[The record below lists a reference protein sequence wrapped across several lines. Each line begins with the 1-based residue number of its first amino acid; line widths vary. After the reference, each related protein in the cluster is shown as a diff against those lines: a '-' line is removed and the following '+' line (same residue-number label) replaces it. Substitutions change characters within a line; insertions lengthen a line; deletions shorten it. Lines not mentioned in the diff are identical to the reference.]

1 VVDAHTHLLTFTRM
15 DGAKI
20 TSINTAM
27 DMAFTAAGNRIP
39 TSACP
44 SPPSTPFITNPTNT
58 APDQE
63 NSWPGSATS
72 GIGNTI
78 SGRFCTLGGGV
89 PIFCPS
95 GNGDI
100 LGAIGCST
108 GTSHQDEAA
117 AKAGRD
123 AVLAL
128 IRKEK
133 LDEERR
139 VENERQAV
147 LTLWKEKEEEVGT
160 LRDELERGTKR
171 IRLDEFS
178 GGRKGSIAL
187 SNCGSLSGRS
197 GLGMAPDTPPEEGEI
212 HPSFVGEVS
221 LGRA

>member
-1 VVDAHTHLLTFTRM
+1 MFVAPSYFTTIQ
-15 DGAKI
+15 ANI
-20 TSINTAM
+20 
-27 DMAFTAAGNRIP
+27 
-39 TSACP
+39 SA
-44 SPPSTPFITNPTNT
+44 
-58 APDQE
+58 DQE
-63 NSWPGSATS
+63 GSWPGSATS

-133 LDEERR
+133 TEEERR
-139 VENERQAV
+139 VEHERQAV
-147 LTLWKEKEEEVGT
+147 LMLWKEKEEEVGT
-160 LRDELERGTKR
+160 LREELERGSKR
-171 IRLDEFS
+171 MRYDEY

-187 SNCGSLSGRS
+187 SNCGSLSGGRVT
-197 GLGMAPDTPPEEGEI
+197 APDTPPEDGEI
-212 HPSFVGEVS
+212 QIQPSFVGEVS
-221 LGRA
+221 LGRM

>member
-1 VVDAHTHLLTFTRM
+1 M
-15 DGAKI
+15 DGAKV

-39 TSACP
+39 TSACK
-44 SPPSTPFITNPTNT
+44 SPTRLLSLYISTDTT
-58 APDQE
+58 PDQE

-123 AVLAL
+123 AVIAL

-133 LDEERR
+133 IDEERR

-160 LRDELERGTKR
+160 LREELERGSKR

-178 GGRKGSIAL
+178 GRKGSIAL

-197 GLGMAPDTPPEEGEI
+197 GMGVAPDTPPEEGEI

-221 LGRA
+221 LGRV

>member
-1 VVDAHTHLLTFTRM
+1 M
-15 DGAKI
+15 DGAKV

-39 TSACP
+39 TSACM
-44 SPPSTPFITNPTNT
+44 SPTRLLSLYIQTDTT
-58 APDQE
+58 PDQE

-123 AVLAL
+123 AVIAL

-133 LDEERR
+133 IDEERR

-160 LRDELERGTKR
+160 LREELERGSKR
-171 IRLDEFS
+171 IRLDDF

-197 GLGMAPDTPPEEGEI
+197 GMGVAPDTPPEEGEI

-221 LGRA
+221 LGRV